1 MKSATQ
7 PPVLDR
13 ALLDAHD
20 LELLQLL
27 VFQIGIERAR
37 VRVGIN
43 GVIMRRALRGAAV
56 GLDVPIKIRAACT

>member
-1 MKSATQ
+1 MKTGAQ
-7 PPVLDR
+7 PPVIDR
-13 ALLDAHD
+13 ALLDAAD

-43 GVIMRRALRGAAV
+43 GVIMRRALRGASV